1 MFVILLYQSILIKG
15 MNKIFRLF
23 LLFII
28 TVTGAPVSAQYNF
41 RNIDIRVGLRNN
53 YVRTIVKDSQ
63 GFVWLGTL
71 NGLSRYDGFRIRN
84 YDIVQKDGK
93 INNNIL
99 RIAQDKHQTLWI
111 TTLDGQLFYYD
122 KESDGICN
130 DAANRLARLGIRSQ
144 GAVFV
149 DADHNLWCASTGVLY
164 YYVFDDHRLFSMPVK
179 EKIIS
184 VSCRDGVAFAL
195 TNKGKVYR
203 VNPRQNS
210 IYFMGSYPLSSQ
222 IKDLNMF
229 QDGKHNLWLYDKY
242 VPGLFCLR
250 ETKPSLHTEVKKVND
265 ENVMSVDEDQQG
277 NLWIGTNSNGVI
289 VRHEDGSSNRI
300 VHNDISSYPLA
311 SNHISVVYIDN
322 ENIAWVGTSKLGAS
336 FAPVNHAGMTVFN
349 TPYKED
355 IGFFSQDAHG
365 KLWIGYDGYGLF
377 CADTEA
383 HFMKNNSP
391 LTSDLV
397 IGGRLA
403 QDKSMYIGT
412 YGGGILR
419 MDERGTITPVWQ
431 KYSQLAY
438 ARRIIQDKEGNFWI
452 GSTMNGLCEVSK
464 KGVFRNYTFNNSVLR
479 TNAVTDM
486 VYSEKEDLL
495 LISTGTGLYTL
506 NTKKWLQVAPPEEL
520 KTASINALCI
530 DPIGLRWVCMNDE
543 VRIYDKHFKLLKVF
557 GMQDDM
563 NNVLAITYDHQGQV
577 WLTTCDALFNVRVD
591 RNRNKD
597 YRFHFRKFID
607 ADGLEHITF
616 CKKAIYCTDKGDIL
630 AGGSGRYLRLTPAA
644 LEDRMTSRKLYFTE
658 LRVNGKTVPFDGY
671 RLTTLNF
678 EHNDDIELFVSTLD
692 YVHAAP
698 LKFAYKLED
707 KWITANDNS
716 INLGQL
722 PFGHYTLQVKVL
734 DGNEDIVTTLQLD
747 VKSPLWLSWW
757 AICLYV
763 FLCGLVGWLMSKLFM
778 SYLKQLAK
786 PSVPD
791 SSAVTTRLMPDEMP
805 LLPEDDNRLIVQA
818 TETVE
823 AHLADAEFSVERFSE
838 EMNLSR
844 SALYKKLMN
853 ETGQSPL
860 EFMRSIRLRHG
871 LQLLRQ
877 GDMSVAE
884 IAYKTGLSPKQFSK
898 FFKEQYGCL
907 PSQYKKNRT

>member
-1 MFVILLYQSILIKG
+1 

-28 TVTGAPVSAQYNF
+28 TVIGAPVSAQYNF
-41 RNIDIRVGLRNN
+41 RNIDIRMGLRNN

-71 NGLSRYDGFRIRN
+71 NGLSRYDGFRICN

-99 RIAQDKHQTLWI
+99 RIAQDKRQTLWI
-111 TTLDGQLFYYD
+111 TTLDGRLFCYD
-122 KESDGICN
+122 KERDGIYN

-144 GAVFV
+144 GSVFV
-149 DADHNLWCASTGVLY
+149 DADRNLWCASTGVLY

-322 ENIAWVGTSKLGAS
+322 ENIVWVGTSKLGAS

-355 IGFFSQDAHG
+355 IGFFCQDAHG

-383 HFMKNNSP
+383 HFTKNNSL

-438 ARRIIQDKEGNFWI
+438 ARRVIQDKEGNFWI

-464 KGVFRNYTFNNSVLR
+464 KGVFRNYTFKNSVLR

-520 KTASINALCI
+520 KPASINALCI
-530 DPIGLRWVCMNDE
+530 DPRGLRWVCMNDE

-563 NNVLAITYDHQGQV
+563 NNVLAITCDHQGQV

-630 AGGSGRYLRLTPAA
+630 AGGCGKYLRLTPAA

-778 SYLKQLAK
+778 SYQKQLTK

-791 SSAVTTRLMPDEMP
+791 TSAVTIRLMPDERP
-805 LLPEDDNRLIVQA
+805 LSEDDNRLIAQA

-860 EFMRSIRLRHG
+860 EFMRGIRLRHG

-877 GDMSVAE
+877 GNMSVAE

>member
-41 RNIDIRVGLRNN
+41 RNIDIRMGLRNN

-99 RIAQDKHQTLWI
+99 RIAQDKRQTLWI
-111 TTLDGQLFYYD
+111 TTLDGCLFCYD
-122 KESDGICN
+122 KERDGIYN
-130 DAANRLARLGIRSQ
+130 DAANRLARFGIHSQ

-164 YYVFDDHRLFSMPVK
+164 YYVFDNHRLFSMPVK

-242 VPGLFCLR
+242 VSGLFCLR

-265 ENVMSVDEDQQG
+265 ENVMSVNEDQQG

-289 VRHEDGSSNRI
+289 VRHEDGTSNRI
-300 VHNDISSYPLA
+300 VHNDLSSYSLA
-311 SNHISVVYIDN
+311 SNHVSVIYIDN

-355 IGFFSQDAHG
+355 IGFFCQDAHG

-377 CADTEA
+377 CVDTEA

-403 QDKSMYIGT
+403 QDKSIYIGT

-438 ARRIIQDKEGNFWI
+438 ARRVIQDKEGNFWI

-464 KGVFRNYTFNNSVLR
+464 KGVFRNYTFKNSVLR

-520 KTASINALCI
+520 KTPSINALCI
-530 DPIGLRWVCMNDE
+530 DPRGLRWVCMNDE

-563 NNVLAITYDHQGQV
+563 NNVLAITCDHQGQV

-597 YRFHFRKFID
+597 YRFHFRKIID
-607 ADGLEHITF
+607 ADGLAHITF

-630 AGGSGRYLRLTPAA
+630 AGGCGKYLRLTPAA

-658 LRVNGKTVPFDGY
+658 LRVNGKTVPFDGN
-671 RLTTLNF
+671 RLKTLIF

-707 KWITANDNS
+707 KWIMANDNS

-778 SYLKQLAK
+778 SYQKQLAK

-791 SSAVTTRLMPDEMP
+791 SSAVTTRLMPDERP
-805 LLPEDDNRLIVQA
+805 LSEDDNRLIAQA

-860 EFMRSIRLRHG
+860 EFMRSIRLQHG

-877 GDMSVAE
+877 GNMSVAE

-907 PSQYKKNRT
+907 PSQYKKKRT

>member
-1 MFVILLYQSILIKG
+1 
-15 MNKIFRLF
+15 MNKTFRLF

-28 TVTGAPVSAQYNF
+28 VVIVTPVSAQYSF
-41 RNIDIRVGLRNN
+41 RSIDLRMGLSDN
-53 YVRTIVKDSQ
+53 YVRTILKDSQ

-71 NGLSRYDGFRIRN
+71 NGLSRYDGFHIRN
-84 YDIVQKDGK
+84 YNIVQKDGK

-99 RIAQDKHQTLWI
+99 RIAQDKRQTLWI
-111 TTLDGQLFYYD
+111 TTLDGQLFCYD

-130 DAANRLARLGIRSQ
+130 DATNRLARLGIRSR

-149 DADHNLWCASTGVLY
+149 DADHNLWCTSIGVFY
-164 YYVFDDHRLFSMPVK
+164 YYVFDDHHLFSVPIK

-184 VSCRDGVAFAL
+184 VSCRGGVAFVL

-229 QDGKHNLWLYDKY
+229 QDSKHNLWLYDKY

-250 ETKPSLHTEVKKVND
+250 ETKQSSHADVKKMSD
-265 ENVMSVDEDQQG
+265 ENVISMDEDQQG
-277 NLWIGTNSNGVI
+277 NLWIGTNSNGII
-289 VRHEDGSSNRI
+289 VRNEDGTSNRI
-300 VHNDISSYPLA
+300 VHNDLSSYSLA
-311 SNHISVVYIDN
+311 SNHVSVIYIDN

-355 IGFFSQDAHG
+355 IGFFCQDMYG

-377 CADTEA
+377 CADTGA
-383 HFMKNNSP
+383 YFTKNNSP
-391 LTSDLV
+391 LTTDLI

-419 MDERGTITPVWQ
+419 MDEQGTITPVWQ

-438 ARRIIQDKEGNFWI
+438 ARRVIQDKEGNFWI

-464 KGVFRNYTFNNSVLR
+464 RGGFKNYTFKNSVLQ
-479 TNAVTDM
+479 TNAITDM

-495 LISTGTGLYTL
+495 LIATSTGLYTL
-506 NTKKWLQVAPPEEL
+506 NAKKRLHVVPLEAL

-530 DPIGLRWVCMNDE
+530 DSRGLRWLCMNNE
-543 VRIYDKHFKLLKVF
+543 VRIYDKHFNLLKVF
-557 GMQDDM
+557 DAQDDM
-563 NNVLAITYDHQGQV
+563 NNVLAITCDHQGQV

-591 RNRNKD
+591 INKSKN

-607 ADGLEHITF
+607 ADGFEHITF

-630 AGGSGRYLRLTPAA
+630 AGGCGKYLRLTPAA

-658 LRVNGKTVPFDGY
+658 LRVNGKTVPFYGD
-671 RLTTLNF
+671 RLKTLNF

-716 INLGQL
+716 INLG
-722 PFGHYTLQVKVL
+722 
-734 DGNEDIVTTLQLD
+734 
-747 VKSPLWLSWW
+747 
-757 AICLYV
+757 
-763 FLCGLVGWLMSKLFM
+763 
-778 SYLKQLAK
+778 
-786 PSVPD
+786 
-791 SSAVTTRLMPDEMP
+791 
-805 LLPEDDNRLIVQA
+805 
-818 TETVE
+818 
-823 AHLADAEFSVERFSE
+823 
-838 EMNLSR
+838 
-844 SALYKKLMN
+844 
-853 ETGQSPL
+853 
-860 EFMRSIRLRHG
+860 
-871 LQLLRQ
+871 
-877 GDMSVAE
+877 
-884 IAYKTGLSPKQFSK
+884 
-898 FFKEQYGCL
+898 
-907 PSQYKKNRT
+907 

>member
-1 MFVILLYQSILIKG
+1 MFTTLLHQVILIKG
-15 MNKIFRLF
+15 MKKTFRLF
-23 LLFII
+23 FLFII
-28 TVTGAPVSAQYNF
+28 VVIVTPVSAQYSF
-41 RNIDIRVGLRNN
+41 RSIDLRMGLSDN

-84 YDIVQKDGK
+84 YNIVQKDGK
-93 INNNIL
+93 LNNNIL
-99 RIAQDKHQTLWI
+99 RIAQDKRQTLWI
-111 TTLDGQLFYYD
+111 TTLDGQLFCYD

-130 DAANRLARLGIRSQ
+130 DAAKRLARLGVRSQ

-149 DADHNLWCASTGVLY
+149 DADRNLWCTSTGVLY
-164 YYVFDDHRLFSMPVK
+164 YYVFDDHRLFSMPIK

-184 VSCRDGVAFAL
+184 VSCRDGVAFVL
-195 TNKGKVYR
+195 TNQGKVYR

-210 IYFMGSYPLSSQ
+210 IYFMGSYPLSRQ

-229 QDGKHNLWLYDKY
+229 QDSKHNLWLYDKY

-250 ETKPSLHTEVKKVND
+250 ETKLSSHAEVKKMSD
-265 ENVMSVDEDQQG
+265 ENVMSMDEDQQG
-277 NLWIGTNSNGVI
+277 NLWIGTNSNGII
-289 VRHEDGSSNRI
+289 VRDEGGISNRI
-300 VHNDISSYPLA
+300 VHNDLSSYSLA
-311 SNHISVVYIDN
+311 SNHVSVIYIDN

-336 FAPVNHAGMTVFN
+336 FAPVNHAGMMVFN
-349 TPYKED
+349 TPYKGD
-355 IGFFSQDAHG
+355 IGFFCQDSYG

-377 CADTEA
+377 CADTGA
-383 HFMKNNSP
+383 HFTKNNSS

-438 ARRIIQDKEGNFWI
+438 ARRVIQDKEGNFWI

-464 KGVFRNYTFNNSVLR
+464 TGGFKNYTFTNSVLR
-479 TNAVTDM
+479 TNAITDM

-495 LISTGTGLYTL
+495 LISTSTGLYML
-506 NTKKWLQVAPPEEL
+506 NAKKRLQAVPLEAL

-530 DPIGLRWVCMNDE
+530 DSRGLRWVCMNDE
-543 VRIYDKHFKLLKVF
+543 VRIYDKHFNLLKVF
-557 GMQDDM
+557 GAQDDM
-563 NNVLAITYDHQGQV
+563 NNVLAITCDHQGQV
-577 WLTTCDALFNVRVD
+577 WLTTSDALFNVRVD
-591 RNRNKD
+591 RNSNKD

-607 ADGLEHITF
+607 ADGFEHITF

-630 AGGSGRYLRLTPAA
+630 AGGCGRYLRLTPAA
-644 LEDRMTSRKLYFTE
+644 LEDRMTSRKLCFTE
-658 LRVNGKTVPFDGY
+658 LRVNGKMIPFGGNQLKA
-671 RLTTLNF
+671 LTF
-678 EHNDDIELFVSTLD
+678 EHNDEIELFVSTLD

-707 KWITANDNS
+707 EWVTANDNC

-734 DGNEDIVTTLQLD
+734 DGNEDIMTTLQLD
-747 VKSPLWLSWW
+747 VKPPLWLSWW

-763 FLCGLVGWLMSKLFM
+763 FFCGLVGWLTSKLFI
-778 SYLKQLAK
+778 SYQKQLEK

-791 SSAVTTRLMPDEMP
+791 SSALTTHLMPDERP
-805 LLPEDDNRLIVQA
+805 LSEGDNRLIVQA
-818 TETVE
+818 TAIVE
-823 AHLADAEFSVERFSE
+823 AHLADAAFSVERFSE

-844 SALYKKLMN
+844 SALYKKLMS
-853 ETGQSPL
+853 ETGQAPL
-860 EFMRSIRLRHG
+860 EFMRTIRLQHG
-871 LQLLRQ
+871 LRLLQQ
-877 GDMSVAE
+877 GEMSVAE

-907 PSQYKKNRT
+907 PSQYKKGHV

>member
-28 TVTGAPVSAQYNF
+28 TVIGAPVSAQYNF
-41 RNIDIRVGLRNN
+41 RNIDIRMGLRNN

-111 TTLDGQLFYYD
+111 TTLDGRLFCYD
-122 KESDGICN
+122 KERDGIYN

-149 DADHNLWCASTGVLY
+149 DADRNLWCASTGVLY

-222 IKDLNMF
+222 IKDLNIF

-300 VHNDISSYPLA
+300 IHNDISSYPLA

-355 IGFFSQDAHG
+355 IGFFCQDAHG

-383 HFMKNNSP
+383 HFMKNSSP

-438 ARRIIQDKEGNFWI
+438 ARRVIQDKEGNFWI

-464 KGVFRNYTFNNSVLR
+464 KGVFRNYTFKNSVLR

-530 DPIGLRWVCMNDE
+530 DPRGLRWVCMNDE

-557 GMQDDM
+557 GMQDGM
-563 NNVLAITYDHQGQV
+563 NNVLAITCDHQGQV

-591 RNRNKD
+591 RNKSKD

-607 ADGLEHITF
+607 ADGLAHITF

-630 AGGSGRYLRLTPAA
+630 AGGCGKYLRLTPAA

-658 LRVNGKTVPFDGY
+658 LRVNGKTVPFYGD
-671 RLTTLNF
+671 RLKTLNF

-707 KWITANDNS
+707 KWITTNDNS

-778 SYLKQLAK
+778 SYQKQLAK
-786 PSVPD
+786 TSVPD
-791 SSAVTTRLMPDEMP
+791 YSAVTTRLMPDERP
-805 LLPEDDNRLIVQA
+805 LSEDDNRLIAQA

-860 EFMRSIRLRHG
+860 EFMRSIRLQHG

-877 GDMSVAE
+877 GNMSVAE

-907 PSQYKKNRT
+907 PSQYKKNCT

>member
-1 MFVILLYQSILIKG
+1 

>member
-41 RNIDIRVGLRNN
+41 RNIDIRMGLRNN

-111 TTLDGQLFYYD
+111 TTLDGRLFCYD
-122 KESDGICN
+122 KERDGIYN

-149 DADHNLWCASTGVLY
+149 DADRNLWCASTGVLY

-222 IKDLNMF
+222 IKDLNIF

-300 VHNDISSYPLA
+300 IHNDISSYPLA

-355 IGFFSQDAHG
+355 IGFFCQDAHG

-383 HFMKNNSP
+383 HFMKNSSP

-438 ARRIIQDKEGNFWI
+438 ARRVIQDKEGNFWI

-464 KGVFRNYTFNNSVLR
+464 KGVFRNYTFKNSVLR

-530 DPIGLRWVCMNDE
+530 DPRGLRWVCMNDE

-557 GMQDDM
+557 GMQDGM
-563 NNVLAITYDHQGQV
+563 NNVLAITCDHQGQV

-591 RNRNKD
+591 RNKSKD

-607 ADGLEHITF
+607 ADGLAHITF

-630 AGGSGRYLRLTPAA
+630 AGGCGKYLRLTPAA

-658 LRVNGKTVPFDGY
+658 LRVNGKTVPFYGD
-671 RLTTLNF
+671 RLKTLNF

-707 KWITANDNS
+707 KWITTNDNS

-778 SYLKQLAK
+778 SYQKQLAK
-786 PSVPD
+786 TSVPD
-791 SSAVTTRLMPDEMP
+791 YSAVTTRLMPDERP
-805 LLPEDDNRLIVQA
+805 LSEDDNRLIAQA

-860 EFMRSIRLRHG
+860 EFMRSIRLQHG

>member
-1 MFVILLYQSILIKG
+1 
-15 MNKIFRLF
+15 MNKTFRLF

-28 TVTGAPVSAQYNF
+28 VVIVTPVSAQYSF
-41 RNIDIRVGLRNN
+41 RSIDLRMGLSDN
-53 YVRTIVKDSQ
+53 YVRTILKDSQ

-84 YDIVQKDGK
+84 YNIVQKNGK
-93 INNNIL
+93 FNNNIL
-99 RIAQDKHQTLWI
+99 RIAQDKRQTLWI
-111 TTLDGQLFYYD
+111 TTLDGQLFCYD

-130 DAANRLARLGIRSQ
+130 DATNRLARLGIRSR

-149 DADHNLWCASTGVLY
+149 DADHNLWCTSIGVFY
-164 YYVFDDHRLFSMPVK
+164 YYVFDDHHLFSVPIK

-184 VSCRDGVAFAL
+184 VSCRGGVAFVL

-203 VNPRQNS
+203 VNPRQNT

-229 QDGKHNLWLYDKY
+229 QDSKHNLWLYDKY

-250 ETKPSLHTEVKKVND
+250 ETKQSSHADVKKMSD
-265 ENVMSVDEDQQG
+265 ENVISMDEDQQG
-277 NLWIGTNSNGVI
+277 NLWIGTNSNGII
-289 VRHEDGSSNRI
+289 VRNEDGTSNRI
-300 VHNDISSYPLA
+300 VHNDLSSYSLA
-311 SNHISVVYIDN
+311 SNHVSVIYIDN

-355 IGFFSQDAHG
+355 IGFFCQDMYG

-377 CADTEA
+377 CADTGA
-383 HFMKNNSP
+383 YFTKNNSP
-391 LTSDLV
+391 LTTDLI

-419 MDERGTITPVWQ
+419 MDEQGTITPVWQ

-438 ARRIIQDKEGNFWI
+438 ARRVIQDKEGNFWI

-464 KGVFRNYTFNNSVLR
+464 RGGFKNYTFKNSVLQ
-479 TNAVTDM
+479 TNAITGM

-495 LISTGTGLYTL
+495 LIATSTGLYTL
-506 NTKKWLQVAPPEEL
+506 NAKKRLHVVPLEAL

-530 DPIGLRWVCMNDE
+530 DSRGLRWLCMNNE
-543 VRIYDKHFKLLKVF
+543 VRIYDKHFNLLKVF
-557 GMQDDM
+557 DAQDDM
-563 NNVLAITYDHQGQV
+563 NNVLAITCDHQGQV

-591 RNRNKD
+591 INKSKN

-607 ADGLEHITF
+607 ADGFEHITF

-630 AGGSGRYLRLTPAA
+630 AGGCGKYLRLTPAA

-658 LRVNGKTVPFDGY
+658 LRVNGKTISFGGNQ
-671 RLTTLNF
+671 LKALNF
-678 EHNDDIELFVSTLD
+678 EHNDEIELFVSTLD

-698 LKFAYKLED
+698 LKFAYKFED
-707 KWITANDNS
+707 KWITANDNC

-722 PFGHYTLQVKVL
+722 SFGHYTLQVKVL
-734 DGNEDIVTTLQLD
+734 DGNEELVTTLKFY
-747 VKSPLWLSWW
+747 VKPPLWLSWW

-763 FLCGLVGWLMSKLFM
+763 FLCALMGWLMSKLFM
-778 SYLKQLAK
+778 SYQKQLAK

-791 SSAVTTRLMPDEMP
+791 LSAATTRLMPDEMP
-805 LLPEDDNRLIVQA
+805 LFEDDNRLIAQA

-860 EFMRSIRLRHG
+860 EFMRSIRLQHG

-877 GDMSVAE
+877 GNMSVAE

-907 PSQYKKNRT
+907 PSQYKKNCT